1 MKNSPHA
8 FPQTHPDNA
17 LIYLDRGM
25 SLRDYFAAKA
35 MQAIIQA
42 RTTLPEDND
51 NAFDFITYCGVN
63 EKIGLEN
70 GDFNPPRP
78 FTWGELLAVESYEIA
93 DCMLEVRNNER
104 K

>member
-1 MKNSPHA
+1 MKD
-8 FPQTHPDNA
+8 FPSMT
-17 LIYLDRGM
+17 
-25 SLRDYFAAKA
+25 LRDYFAAKA

-42 RTTLPEDND
+42 RTTLPEDS
-51 NAFDFITYCGVN
+51 DFNFASMVFGGVN
-63 EKIGLEN
+63 TNVDLRN
-70 GDFNPPRP
+70 GSVDPPRP